1 MDLDDLWVALCLV
14 LVLGGLIP
22 VAAPNRWKRLVAAVQ
37 DMEDN
42 ALRSYGLAMMLLGTG
57 LLYLLNG

>member
-1 MDLDDLWVALCLV
+1 LV
-14 LVLGGLIP
+14 LEGLIP
-22 VAAPNRWKRLVAAVQ
+22 FAAPNRWKRLVSAVQ